1 MGTIDHIVVQVIFKK
16 GEAVQLEGV
25 TGSAEGNA
33 ILQVWQEQLMY
44 LK

>member
-1 MGTIDHIVVQVIFKK
+1 MTIDHVLVQVIFKM

-33 ILQVWQEQLMY
+33 ILQVWQEQLVC
-44 LK
+44 LE